1 MASIIKVDTIQ
12 DQDGNNIIS
21 EAANTITIGASGDTI
36 TIPSGATLA
45 NSGIVTGFQSTGID
59 DNATSTAITIDS
71 SQRVGIGT
79 ASPAVKFQVGQTGDS
94 GHLVNIG
101 VDNSN
106 TELRIANRAFYGYYS
121 DGAVIQGS
129 TGKHISFHTD
139 STTFGANERMRID
152 SSGKVGIGTSTMGG
166 APGSMLTLDG
176 SGASYTQYNRGT
188 NGGGAVGT
196 EGNGLV
202 FYTYSG
208 SLGSE
213 TYTKHLTINSSG
225 NVGIGTTSPST
236 KLHINQGGEPPA
248 EGMLILQANSTSRQL
263 RIQPP
268 TDADNGFIDY
278 KGGNL
283 TFLDDGVEIAR
294 FQGTTGF
301 EVTGTIKV
309 SNGIYLGGTVAAN
322 LLDDYE
328 EGTFT
333 TTLTPSTSGTITI
346 ASNQDTLKYIKIGN
360 TVFIQG
366 RLTIS
371 TISAPVGVSV
381 ILGNMPFTPTSAV
394 ETSGWFGGM
403 CAISFNGS
411 STFEPYT
418 VWTTDGVVKIT
429 TTTSSINSNTRIH
442 FNFFYETA

>member
-21 EAANTITIGASGDTI
+21 EVANTITIGASGDTI

-328 EGTFT
+328 EGSHTVT
-333 TTLTPSTSGTITI
+333 TNAGLTLSLNDFNYT
-346 ASNQDTLKYIKIGN
+346 KIGN
-360 TVFIQG
+360 F
-366 RLTIS
+366 
-371 TISAPVGVSV
+371 V
-381 ILGNMPFTPTSAV
+381 IL
-394 ETSGWFGGM
+394 SGK
-403 CAISFNGS
+403 ATVSTTDGS
-411 STFEPYT
+411 STQVTMSLPF
-418 VWTTDGVVKIT
+418 
-429 TTTSSINSNTRIH
+429 TSSGRTAVTVNFVSGQNTGDIGLVAYTNSSNNLQFYNVNDNSNESNHTNADLSGGDEYYFTVTYRS
-442 FNFFYETA
+442 A